1 MFNVS
6 TKISMQFLG
15 EFIFRV
21 FILAYNPT
29 KAFDCLYNS
38 GFSSLQQSKIRFGSS
53 LKIQDKFA
61 VLFKIANETKIF
73 IV

>member
-29 KAFDCLYNS
+29 KAFECLYLLNAYIIADFLACNS
-38 GFSSLQQSKIRFGSS
+38 PK
-53 LKIQDKFA
+53 
-61 VLFKIANETKIF
+61 
-73 IV
+73 